1 MEAKVNRWV
10 SIPGSSN
17 PSRSFRQKCRVVP
30 LIIWVF
36 TIPWFRPQE
45 FAGPSGNPFSPEKKQ
60 SHPDS
65 RVILFFGDSLTA
77 GFGVSS
83 DEAFPALIQKK
94 IQAAG
99 WNMKVINAGLSGE
112 TTAGGV
118 RRIEWVL
125 NRKIDVLVLALG
137 GNDGL
142 RGIPLEATRQNLQE
156 IIDRARGQCPQLKI
170 VVAGMRMP
178 SNLGPAYTA
187 SFQAIFPAIAKKN
200 GAILIPFLLE
210 GVGGRP
216 ELNQADGIHP
226 TPEGHRII
234 ARNVWKVLEPLLMSL
249 AMS

>member
-1 MEAKVNRWV
+1 MEAKVNLWFSIHGC
-10 SIPGSSN
+10 SIPALG
-17 PSRSFRQKCRVVP
+17 FRQKCLVVS
-30 LIIWVF
+30 LATCVF
-36 TIPWFRPQE
+36 SIHLRAQE
-45 FAGPSGNPFSPEKKQ
+45 FARLSGNPSQSEKKP
-60 SHPDS
+60 SHLTS

-83 DEAFPALIQKK
+83 DESFPALIQKR

-99 WNMKVINAGLSGE
+99 WNMEVINAGLSGE

-156 IIDRARGQCPQLKI
+156 IIDRARSQCPQLKI
-170 VVAGMRMP
+170 VVAGMKMP
-178 SNLGPAYTA
+178 SNLGPEYTA
-187 SFQAIFPAIAKKN
+187 GFQAIFPAIAKKN

-249 AMS
+249 ARS